1 MIGPGDD
8 ISISLSLCIVHFLE
22 LRGGG
27 MGD

>member
-8 ISISLSLCIVHFLE
+8 ISISLSLYIVHFLE